1 MQLLWSIS
9 EQRKGDPH
17 VASLPRIKM
26 IKPLELFIGLR
37 YTRAKRR
44 NNFISLISLLSI
56 ICVALGVWALI
67 TVMSVMNGFEKEL
80 RERLLGIASHITISK
95 YDPFEDWPMIEQQT
109 KEIEDVVGAAPFI
122 EGQGMLARGNQ
133 VNGSII
139 RGVLP
144 DKEISVTEVLEKLI
158 EGQADSLVEGEFNI
172 IVGSALAAKLG
183 IGLGSKVTVISP
195 QGQVTPAGLIPR
207 LKRFNVTGIFDLG
220 VHEYDSGLALIHL
233 KDAAKLFRKVNTI
246 DGLRLKLDDVF
257 LAPQITGD
265 LQHELGFDYRVT
277 DWTNAYS
284 SFFRAL
290 KTERRVMFVILSI
303 IILIAA
309 FNIVSTLVMVV
320 TEKQSDI
327 AILKTFGSTPSS
339 ILKIFMVQGTVI
351 GLVGTIIGAILGV
364 LTALNVS
371 ELVGWIEG
379 VFNTEFMPADLY
391 LISGFPSE
399 LLVSDVIKVTAVA
412 FVLSLL
418 ATLYPAW
425 NASRVQPAEAL
436 RYE

>member
-1 MQLLWSIS
+1 
-9 EQRKGDPH
+9 
-17 VASLPRIKM
+17 M

-67 TVMSVMNGFEKEL
+67 TVMSVMNGFEREL
-80 RERLLGIASHITISK
+80 RDRILGVASHITISK
-95 YDPFEDWPMIEQQT
+95 YDPFDDWQQVET
-109 KEIEDVVGAAPFI
+109 QVTTGENVIGSAPFI
-122 EGQGMLARGNQ
+122 MGQGMLARGNK
-133 VNGSII
+133 VSGSII

-144 DKEISVTEVLEKLI
+144 EKETSVTEVLNKLV
-158 EGQADSLVEGEFNI
+158 EGSADTLIEGEFNI
-172 IVGSALAAKLG
+172 VIGSALAASLGLG
-183 IGLGSKVTVISP
+183 IDSKVTVVSP

-207 LKRFNVTGIFDLG
+207 LKRFTVTGIFDLG
-220 VHEYDSGLALIHL
+220 MYEYDNGLALIHL
-233 KDAAKLFRKVNTI
+233 KDAAKLFRKVDAV

-257 LAPQITGD
+257 LAPQVTGD
-265 LQHELGFDYRVT
+265 VQHEIGFDYRVT
-277 DWTNAYS
+277 DWTTAHS
-284 SFFRAL
+284 TFFRAL
-290 KTERRVMFVILSI
+290 KTERKVMFAILSI

-351 GLVGTIIGAILGV
+351 GLVGTIIGTIMGI

-371 ELVGWIEG
+371 EIVGWIEG
-379 VFNTEFMPADLY
+379 LFNTEFMPADLY

-399 LLVSDVIKVTAVA
+399 LLMSDVIKVAVTA
-412 FVLSLL
+412 FIISLL

-425 NASRVQPAEAL
+425 QASKVQPADAL

>member
-1 MQLLWSIS
+1 
-9 EQRKGDPH
+9 
-17 VASLPRIKM
+17 M

-80 RERLLGIASHITISK
+80 RDRLLGVASHIEISHGSQ
-95 YDPFEDWPMIEQQT
+95 PFKNWQEIEQQA
-109 KEIEDVVGAAPFI
+109 IAIPDVVGAAPYI
-122 EGQGMLARGNQ
+122 MGQGMLARGNQ

-144 DKEISVTEVLEKLI
+144 DMETSVTDVLTKLI
-158 EGQADSLVEGEFNI
+158 EGNADSLVSGEFNI
-172 IVGSALAAKLG
+172 IIGSALAGNLG
-183 IGLGSKVTVISP
+183 LVLGSKVTVVSP

-207 LKRFNVTGIFDLG
+207 LKRFTVSGIFDLG
-220 VHEYDSGLALIHL
+220 MYEYDNGLALIHL
-233 KDAAKLFRKVNTI
+233 GDAAKLFRKADAV

-257 LAPQITGD
+257 LAPQVTGD
-265 LQHELGFDYRVT
+265 LQYQLGFDYRVR
-277 DWTNAYS
+277 DWTTAHS
-284 SFFRAL
+284 TFFRAL
-290 KTERRVMFVILSI
+290 KVERRVMFVILSI
-303 IILIAA
+303 IIAIAA

-320 TEKQSDI
+320 TEKQADI
-327 AILKTFGSTPSS
+327 AILKTFGSTPTS

-351 GLVGTIIGAILGV
+351 GLVGTIIGTLLGV
-364 LTALNVS
+364 VTALNVS
-371 ELVGWIEG
+371 EIIAWIEG
-379 VFNTEFMPADLY
+379 VFKTEFMPAELY
-391 LISGFPSE
+391 LISGFPSK
-399 LLVSDVIKVTAVA
+399 LIVADVLKVAATA
-412 FVLSLL
+412 FILSLL

-425 NASRVQPAEAL
+425 KASKVQPAEAL

>member
-1 MQLLWSIS
+1 
-9 EQRKGDPH
+9 
-17 VASLPRIKM
+17 M

-67 TVMSVMNGFEKEL
+67 TVMSVMNGFEREL
-80 RERLLGIASHITISK
+80 RDRILGVASHITIAKS
-95 YDPFEDWPMIEQQT
+95 YVPFDDWESIEQQAT
-109 KEIEDVVGAAPFI
+109 LIDDVTGSAPFI
-122 EGQGMLARGNQ
+122 MGQGMLARGNQ
-133 VNGSII
+133 VSGSII

-144 DKEISVTEVLEKLI
+144 EKEISVTEVLEKLI
-158 EGQADSLVEGEFNI
+158 EGSADSLVEGEFNI
-172 IVGSALAAKLG
+172 VVGSALAGSLGLG
-183 IGLGSKVTVISP
+183 IGSKVTVVSP

-207 LKRFNVTGIFDLG
+207 LKRFTVTGIFDLG
-220 VHEYDSGLALIHL
+220 MYEYDNGLALIHL
-233 KDAAKLFRKVNTI
+233 KDAAKLFRKADAI

-257 LAPQITGD
+257 LAPDITGD
-265 LQHELGFDYRVT
+265 LQHEIGFDYRVT
-277 DWTNAYS
+277 DWTTAHS
-284 SFFRAL
+284 TFFRAL

-351 GLVGTIIGAILGV
+351 GLVGTIIGTVLGI

-371 ELVGWIEG
+371 DIISWIEG
-379 VFNTEFMPADLY
+379 LFNTEFMPADLY

-399 LLVSDVIKVTAVA
+399 LLIGDVVKVTIVA
-412 FVLSLL
+412 FILTLL

-425 NASRVQPAEAL
+425 QASKVQPADAL

>member
-1 MQLLWSIS
+1 
-9 EQRKGDPH
+9 
-17 VASLPRIKM
+17 M

-67 TVMSVMNGFEKEL
+67 TVMSVMNGFEREL
-80 RERLLGIASHITISK
+80 RDRILGVASHITISR
-95 YDPFEDWPMIEQQT
+95 YDPFNDWQAIEQQT
-109 KEIEDVVGAAPFI
+109 KQLENVVGAAPFI
-122 EGQGMLARGNQ
+122 MGQGMLARGNQ
-133 VNGSII
+133 VSGSII

-144 DKEISVTEVLEKLI
+144 EQETSVTELLTKLI
-158 EGQADSLVEGEFNI
+158 EGKAESLVEGEFNI
-172 IVGSALAAKLG
+172 VVGSALAANLG
-183 IGLGSKVTVISP
+183 LGLGSKVTVVSP

-207 LKRFNVTGIFDLG
+207 LKRFTVTGIFDLG
-220 VHEYDSGLALIHL
+220 MYEYDNGLALIHL
-233 KDAAKLFRKVNTI
+233 KDAAKLFRRVDSV

-257 LAPQITGD
+257 LAPQLTGD
-265 LQHELGFDYRVT
+265 LQHDLGFDYRVT
-277 DWTNAYS
+277 DWTTAHS
-284 SFFRAL
+284 TFFRAL

-351 GLVGTIIGAILGV
+351 GLVGTIIGTVLGV

-371 ELVGWIEG
+371 EIVGWIEG
-379 VFNTEFMPADLY
+379 LFNTEFMPADLY

-399 LLVSDVIKVTAVA
+399 LLISDVINVTTVA
-412 FVLSLL
+412 FVLTLL

-425 NASRVQPAEAL
+425 QASKVQPAEAL

>member
-1 MQLLWSIS
+1 
-9 EQRKGDPH
+9 
-17 VASLPRIKM
+17 M

-67 TVMSVMNGFEKEL
+67 TVMSVMNGFEREL
-80 RERLLGIASHITISK
+80 RDRILGVASHISISK
-95 YDPFEDWPMIEQQT
+95 YDPFNDWQEIEQQAT
-109 KEIEDVVGAAPFI
+109 ALNDVVGSAPFI
-122 EGQGMLARGNQ
+122 MGQGMLARGNQ

-144 DKEISVTEVLEKLI
+144 EQETSVTDLLTKLI
-158 EGQADSLVEGEFNI
+158 EGSADSLVEGEFNI
-172 IVGSALAAKLG
+172 VVGSALAANLG
-183 IGLGSKVTVISP
+183 LGLGSKVTVVSP

-207 LKRFNVTGIFDLG
+207 LKRFTVTGIFDLG
-220 VHEYDSGLALIHL
+220 MYEYDNGLALIHL
-233 KDAAKLFRKVNTI
+233 KDAAKLFRKVDAV
-246 DGLRLKLDDVF
+246 DGLRLKLNEVF

-277 DWTNAYS
+277 DWTTAHS
-284 SFFRAL
+284 TFFRAL
-290 KTERRVMFVILSI
+290 KTERRVMFFILLI
-303 IILIAA
+303 IIVIAA

-327 AILKTFGSTPSS
+327 AILKTFGSTPLS

-371 ELVGWIEG
+371 EIVGWIEG

-399 LLVSDVIKVTAVA
+399 LLASDVIKVTSVA
-412 FVLSLL
+412 FLISFL

-425 NASRVQPAEAL
+425 KASKVQPAEAL

>member
-1 MQLLWSIS
+1 
-9 EQRKGDPH
+9 
-17 VASLPRIKM
+17 M

-80 RERLLGIASHITISK
+80 RDRLLGVASHIEVSHGAQ
-95 YDPFEDWPMIEQQT
+95 PFENWE
-109 KEIEDVVGAAPFI
+109 EIEKQASVMPDVIGAAPYI
-122 EGQGMLARGNQ
+122 MGQGMLARGNQ
-133 VNGSII
+133 VSGSII

-144 DKEISVTEVLEKLI
+144 EMETSVTDVLTKLS
-158 EGQADSLVEGEFNI
+158 EGTADSLQEGEFNI
-172 IVGSALAAKLG
+172 IIGSALAGNLG
-183 IGLGSKVTVISP
+183 LGLGSKVTVVSP

-207 LKRFNVTGIFDLG
+207 LKRFTVSGIFDLG
-220 VHEYDSGLALIHL
+220 MYEYDNGLALIHL
-233 KDAAKLFRKVNTI
+233 GDAAKLFRKAEAV

-257 LAPQITGD
+257 LAPQVTGD
-265 LQHELGFDYRVT
+265 LQYELGFDYRVR
-277 DWTNAYS
+277 DWTTAHS
-284 SFFRAL
+284 TFFRAL
-290 KTERRVMFVILSI
+290 KVERRVMFVILSI
-303 IILIAA
+303 IIAIAA

-320 TEKQSDI
+320 TEKQADI
-327 AILKTFGSTPSS
+327 AILKTFGSTPAS
-339 ILKIFMVQGTVI
+339 ILKIFMVQGTLI
-351 GLVGTIIGAILGV
+351 GLVGTIIGTILGV

-371 ELVGWIEG
+371 EIIAFVEA
-379 VFNTEFMPADLY
+379 VFKTEFMPAELY

-399 LLVSDVIKVTAVA
+399 LIATDVIKVAATA
-412 FVLSLL
+412 FILSLL

-425 NASRVQPAEAL
+425 KASKVQPAEAL

>member
-1 MQLLWSIS
+1 
-9 EQRKGDPH
+9 
-17 VASLPRIKM
+17 M

-67 TVMSVMNGFEKEL
+67 TVMSVMNGFEREL
-80 RERLLGIASHITISK
+80 RDRLLGVASHIEISQGSQ
-95 YDPFEDWPMIEQQT
+95 PFENWRQIEQQVS
-109 KEIEDVVGAAPFI
+109 IMPDVVGAAPYI
-122 EGQGMLARGNQ
+122 MGQGMLARGNQ
-133 VNGSII
+133 VSGSII

-144 DKEISVTEVLEKLI
+144 EMETSVTDVLAKLI
-158 EGQADSLVEGEFNI
+158 EGTSDSLVAGEYNI
-172 IVGSALAAKLG
+172 IIGSALAGNLG
-183 IGLGSKVTVISP
+183 LGLGSKITVVSP

-207 LKRFNVTGIFDLG
+207 LKRFTVSAIFDLG
-220 VHEYDSGLALIHL
+220 MYEYDNGLALIHL
-233 KDAAKLFRKVNTI
+233 GDAAKLFRKANAV

-257 LAPQITGD
+257 LAPEVTGD
-265 LQHELGFDYRVT
+265 LQYALGFDYRVR
-277 DWTNAYS
+277 DWTTAHS
-284 SFFRAL
+284 TFFRAL
-290 KTERRVMFVILSI
+290 KVERRVMFVILSI
-303 IILIAA
+303 IIAIAA

-320 TEKQSDI
+320 TEKQADI
-327 AILKTFGSTPSS
+327 AILKTFGSTPGS

-351 GLVGTIIGAILGV
+351 GLVGTIIGTILGV

-371 ELVGWIEG
+371 EIISWIES
-379 VFNTEFMPADLY
+379 VFKTEFMPAELY

-399 LLVSDVIKVTAVA
+399 LIGSDVIKVAATA
-412 FVLSLL
+412 FILSLL

-425 NASRVQPAEAL
+425 KASKVQPAEAL

>member
-1 MQLLWSIS
+1 
-9 EQRKGDPH
+9 
-17 VASLPRIKM
+17 M

-67 TVMSVMNGFEKEL
+67 TVMSVMNGFEREL
-80 RERLLGIASHITISK
+80 RDRLLGVASHIEISHGAT
-95 YDPFEDWPMIEQQT
+95 PFENWQ
-109 KEIEDVVGAAPFI
+109 EIEKQASANPDVIGAAPYI
-122 EGQGMLARGNQ
+122 MGQGMLARGNQ

-144 DKEISVTEVLEKLI
+144 EMETSVTDVLAKLI
-158 EGQADSLVEGEFNI
+158 EGTASSLKAGEFNI
-172 IVGSALAAKLG
+172 IIGSALAGNLGLG
-183 IGLGSKVTVISP
+183 IGSKVTVVSP

-207 LKRFNVTGIFDLG
+207 LKRFTVSGIFDLG
-220 VHEYDSGLALIHL
+220 MYEYDNGLALIHL
-233 KDAAKLFRKVNTI
+233 GDAAKLFRKANAV

-257 LAPQITGD
+257 LAPEVTGD
-265 LQHELGFDYRVT
+265 LQYELGFDYRVR
-277 DWTNAYS
+277 DWTTAHS
-284 SFFRAL
+284 TFFRAL
-290 KTERRVMFVILSI
+290 KVERRVMFVILSI
-303 IILIAA
+303 IIAIAA

-320 TEKQSDI
+320 TEKQADI

-351 GLVGTIIGAILGV
+351 GLVGTIIGTILGV

-371 ELVGWIEG
+371 GIIAFIEG
-379 VFNTEFMPADLY
+379 VFKTEFMPAELY

-399 LLVSDVIKVTAVA
+399 LIVTDVIKVAATA
-412 FVLSLL
+412 FILSLL

-425 NASRVQPAEAL
+425 KASKVQPAEAL